1 MLHIMLHFSFDRL
14 TQIWQEKIQ
23 TYEAAQV
30 SPAALSHNLA
40 LVKCKS
46 STTRLWHS
54 GFFSTALEKSP
65 ILNRFAHGL

>member
-1 MLHIMLHFSFDRL
+1 MLHIMLHIAFFSTRL

-54 GFFSTALEKSP
+54 GFFQQLWRNHHFE
-65 ILNRFAHGL
+65 